1 VSTGFTVRLDLPP
14 RWFGLGRDDP
24 GDWIGA
30 FLHQE
35 LPGDLGAHEVVGDQ
49 LIDLYGIVEV
59 TGAVDALAYV
69 PEPAEGVRAAL
80 FVHPVERRSLF
91 RRGPASYA
99 RWFLPGLRAGG
110 APVQR
115 AEVQLPSG
123 PAVRLRGTGP
133 DELGRPVEQVLH
145 VVVPPGA
152 PGAVVLRMQWAPGR
166 ADADELA
173 ATADR
178 IARDALVE
186 LL

>member
-1 VSTGFTVRLDLPP
+1 M
-14 RWFGLGRDDP
+14 
-24 GDWIGA
+24 
-30 FLHQE
+30 
-35 LPGDLGAHEVVGDQ
+35 
-49 LIDLYGIVEV
+49 
-59 TGAVDALAYV
+59 
-69 PEPAEGVRAAL
+69 
-80 FVHPVERRSLF
+80 
-91 RRGPASYA
+91 
-99 RWFLPGLRAGG
+99 
-110 APVQR
+110 
-115 AEVQLPSG
+115 QLPSG

-152 PGAVVLRMQWAPGR
+152 PAAVVLRMQWAPGR